1 VKHLFDNPPK
11 PPKSARF
18 GRMGSRSRSRGH
30 KCILAQNGADCGALS
45 RPNGQGPGCEWIEDN
60 SKRSACIE
68 SSMGLKSKLGSTGG
82 ATLATRRSP
91 KKSAA

>member
-45 RPNGQGPGCEWIEDN
+45 PSQRTG
-60 SKRSACIE
+60 A
-68 SSMGLKSKLGSTGG
+68 GL
-82 ATLATRRSP
+82 
-91 KKSAA
+91 